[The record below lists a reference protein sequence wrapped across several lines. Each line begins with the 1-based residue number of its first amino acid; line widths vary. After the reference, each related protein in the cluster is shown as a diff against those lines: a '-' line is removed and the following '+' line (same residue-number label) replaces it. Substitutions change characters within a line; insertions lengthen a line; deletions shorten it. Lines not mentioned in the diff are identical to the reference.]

1 MIPQTQKSCSKMK
14 LKGSSIFV
22 CYYQIYI
29 VQTNT
34 YAFVFHFAF
43 IYLFAFFIVLFTCKL
58 DISIQKYRTESAK
71 FCATILT
78 LHEKCPYSEL
88 FWHVFSHIRTEYGE
102 IQVSLRIQSECGKI
116 RTRITANTDTF
127 YAVLPILVII
137 FKTDFFNQFF

>member
-78 LHEKCPYSEL
+78 LREKCPYSEL

-102 IQVSLRIQSECGKI
+102 IRSVSPYSVRMRENKEQDNCKYGHFLRSVTYPCHHFQ
-116 RTRITANTDTF
+116 N
-127 YAVLPILVII
+127 
-137 FKTDFFNQFF
+137 